1 MVYNHYNG
9 KRGWE
14 DTNPKWHEI
23 SIPCKYEATN
33 AVPDYEQVILWLYE
47 HIDNCERH
55 CRWYFDLVN
64 RAVRIKFRYE
74 KDYILCTLRW
84 S

>member
-1 MVYNHYNG
+1 MEYNHYNA

-23 SIPCKYEATN
+23 SIPCKY
-33 AVPDYEQVILWLYE
+33 AVTSGIPEHEQMILWLYE

-55 CRWYFDLVN
+55 CRWYFDTMN
-64 RAVRIKFRYE
+64 KAVRIKFRYE
-74 KDYILCTLRW
+74 RDCVLFILRW